1 MKYKALFFD
10 IDGTLVSFATHRI
23 PRSAVDALREAKRR
37 AVRIF
42 IATGR
47 PRAMV
52 NNLGEIEDLIDG
64 WITHNGGQ
72 CTVGDEVIRCN
83 SISPESFRI
92 ILEHSDRF
100 RYPVYVVG
108 EHSQVAYNNEERMVA
123 FYRDELN
130 FHINPSATL
139 ADLAGQRIIET
150 TNFCNAEQERD
161 LLPRLPD
168 CISTRWHP
176 AFIDITERHSDK
188 GTGLEEIAAKLG
200 ISAAETIAFGDG
212 GNDASML
219 RAAGVGVALG
229 GAFDEAKKASD
240 YVTSTVEEDGVAR
253 ALEHFGVI

>member
-23 PRSAVDALREAKRR
+23 PRSAVDALREAKKR

-83 SISPESFRI
+83 SISPESLHI
-92 ILEHSDRF
+92 ILDHSDRF
-100 RYPVYVVG
+100 HYPVYIVG
-108 EHSQVAYNNEERMVA
+108 EHTQVAYNNEERMMA

-130 FHINPSATL
+130 FHLDTSLTM
-139 ADLAGQRIIET
+139 ADLEGERVIET
-150 TNFCNAEQERD
+150 TNFCNPEQERD
-161 LLPRLPD
+161 LMPRLPD

-188 GTGLEEIAAKLG
+188 GTGLAEIAAKLG
-200 ISAAETIAFGDG
+200 IGIDETMAFGDG

-229 GAFDEAKKASD
+229 SAFDEAKRAAD
-240 YVTSTVEEDGVAR
+240 YITTTVEEDGVAR